1 MVCFYELF
9 QCDALLCLVDIIY
22 PYLVN
27 NIYII
32 HHTFLSLILN
42 ILSWMKLWLFLS
54 VFFSQDASVTYHHV
68 LIILWNVSLF
78 SQIVPKNIMVNWVI
92 ILLASFK
99 WIAFYVIYHFDW
111 DIALWAY
118 IYYFFLGNQ
127 IGWYLFIG
135 YHPCNMFWYWTH
147 HLYVASLLL
156 GTNLTIWG
164 WLSPPYPQDRPGV
177 AQRNEYKW
185 NIR

>member
-1 MVCFYELF
+1 
-9 QCDALLCLVDIIY
+9 
-22 PYLVN
+22 
-27 NIYII
+27 
-32 HHTFLSLILN
+32 
-42 ILSWMKLWLFLS
+42 
-54 VFFSQDASVTYHHV
+54 
-68 LIILWNVSLF
+68 
-78 SQIVPKNIMVNWVI
+78 MVNWVI

-147 HLYVASLLL
+147 HLYVALLLL
-156 GTNLTIWG
+156 GTCLTKRFLWRHHS
-164 WLSPPYPQDRPGV
+164 WLKCNISWFRPGIL
-177 AQRNEYKW
+177 RLSWHYK
-185 NIR
+185 NAYISFDRVSTIPFLKFSISLIYCIQS